1 MEDQN
6 YPLLSRIHS
15 PADLKAMREADMPKL
30 ADEIRAFLVEHVTE
44 TGGHLASNLGVVELS
59 IALHRVFDCP
69 HDHIIF
75 DVGHQSYIHKLLT
88 GRREAFSTLRQPGGL
103 SGFTR
108 REESEYDAFG
118 AGHSSTSVSAAV
130 GFAEADK
137 LSGSDAFSVAVV
149 GDGAFTGGMIH
160 EALNNCRG
168 DLNLVIVLNE
178 NEMSIGPNIGRFAA
192 SIARIRSSPRY
203 LRTKSRT
210 QKVLNRL
217 PLIGRPLYSFFRG
230 VKKRLKNMLFS
241 SNYFEELG
249 LFYLGPANG
258 NNYRTV
264 ERLLRAAKNKGE
276 SVIVHLKTAKGKGY
290 PEAEEHPERFHGV
303 PPAGT
308 VPVRNF
314 SAEMGERLLALARED
329 SSVCAVTASMTDST
343 GLAPFAR
350 ELPERFFDVG
360 IAEEHA
366 ATFCAGLAAEG
377 KKPFFAVYSS
387 FLQRSYDSLIH
398 DIALQR
404 LPVVLC
410 VDRAGIARADGPT
423 HHGVFDVSF
432 LSGIPHFT
440 LYAPASFASLGA
452 ALGAALRADGPVAI
466 RYPNAGEDPAILSAF
481 FTGEGEALAPKRAL
495 PGALPSR
502 AVVLTYGRIAAEA
515 LKAQKELEKEGIG
528 ISVILLET
536 LKPYDAA
543 ADAVL
548 PLLPP
553 EAERLIFLEE
563 GIRAGG
569 AGMMLFDA
577 LSRRAP
583 AGMAGRRTAILAIGD
598 AFSAGELGRPMF
610 ETLGIS
616 AADVIRAV
624 KEP

>member
-1 MEDQN
+1 MEDQK

-15 PADLKAMREADMPKL
+15 PADLKAMREADLPAL
-30 ADEIRAFLVEHVTE
+30 ADEIRAFLIEHVTE

-88 GRREAFSTLRQPGGL
+88 GRGEAFSTLRQPGGL

-192 SIARIRSSPRY
+192 SIARIRSSPNY

-210 QKVLNRL
+210 QKALKKL
-217 PLIGRPLYSFFRG
+217 PLIGRPLYVLLRG

-241 SNYFEELG
+241 SNYFEEIG

-258 NNYRTV
+258 NHYRTV

-276 SVIVHLKTAKGKGY
+276 SVIVHLKTTKGKGY
-290 PEAEEHPERFHGV
+290 PEAEKHPERFHGV
-303 PPAGT
+303 PPAGA
-308 VPVRNF
+308 VPVRNY
-314 SAEMGERLLALARED
+314 SAEMGERLLALARENAD
-329 SSVCAVTASMTDST
+329 LCAVTASMTDST
-343 GLAPFAR
+343 GLSPFSR

-366 ATFCAGLAAEG
+366 ATFCAGLAAAG
-377 KKPFFAVYSS
+377 KRPFFAVYSS

-404 LPVVLC
+404 LPVTLC
-410 VDRAGIARADGPT
+410 IDRAGLAAADGPT
-423 HHGVFDVSF
+423 HHGIFDVAF
-432 LSGIPHFT
+432 LSEIPRFT

-452 ALGAALRADGPVAI
+452 ALSAAAQAEGPVAI
-466 RYPNAGEDPAILSAF
+466 RYPNAGEDPEILAAF
-481 FTGEGEALAPKRAL
+481 FSKEGKALGPRRALAEN
-495 PGALPSR
+495 LPSR
-502 AVVLTYGRIAAEA
+502 AVVFTYGRIAAEA
-515 LKAQKELEKEGIG
+515 LKAQRELAKEGIG
-528 ISVILLET
+528 LCVILLET
-536 LKPYDAA
+536 LKPCENAVDAA
-543 ADAVL
+543 L

-553 EAERLIFLEE
+553 EAETLLFLEE
-563 GIRAGG
+563 GVRSGG
-569 AGMMLFDA
+569 AGMMFFDA
-577 LSRRAP
+577 LARRAP
-583 AGMAGRRTAILAIGD
+583 ERIAGKRTEILAIGD
-598 AFSAGELGRPMF
+598 AFSAGELGRPLY

-624 KEP
+624 KR